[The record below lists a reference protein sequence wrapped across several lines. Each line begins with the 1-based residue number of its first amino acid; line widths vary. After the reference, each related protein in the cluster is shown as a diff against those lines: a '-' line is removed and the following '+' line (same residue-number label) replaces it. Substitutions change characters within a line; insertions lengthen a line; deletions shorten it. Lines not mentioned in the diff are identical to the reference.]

1 MPVIEGTD
9 RVKTAVG
16 EYSFATDGGAV
27 GTITLR
33 GGGSLGAGLPIGA
46 VVTGGYVEVDTALT
60 SGGAATV
67 GIQVEGAGDIVAA
80 TVISGP
86 PWSTTGRKSVVPAG
100 TGATSVKTTTGT
112 RSIVAVVGAAALTAG
127 VFRVVLFY
135 R

>member
-9 RVKTAVG
+9 RIKTAVG
-16 EYSFATDGGAV
+16 EYDFAVDGGPV
-27 GTITLR
+27 GQLTLR
-33 GGGSLGAGLPIGA
+33 SSGALGAGLPNGA

-67 GIQVEGAGDIVAA
+67 SVDSEGAGDIVAA
-80 TVISGP
+80 TLVSNAL
-86 PWSTTGRKSVVPAG
+86 WASTGRKSVVPAG

-112 RSIVAVVGAAALTAG
+112 RSIKATVAVAALTAG
-127 VFRVVLFY
+127 KFRVVLFY